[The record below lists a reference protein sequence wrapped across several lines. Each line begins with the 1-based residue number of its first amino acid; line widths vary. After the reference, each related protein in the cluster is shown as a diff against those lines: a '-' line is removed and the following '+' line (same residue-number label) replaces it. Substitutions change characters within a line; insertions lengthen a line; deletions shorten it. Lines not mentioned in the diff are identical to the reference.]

1 VVLVLFL
8 MVKLIFAFLF
18 LVMQNDV
25 EVMFVFHDLL
35 MLDVHVNDVMMQT
48 MMSQNLLNFQ
58 SLYSLMNLMKT
69 SYLIEIFGP
78 YLLKKIM

>member
-48 MMSQNLLNFQ
+48 MMSQNLLSFQ

-78 YLLKKIM
+78 YLLKL